1 MQKVIENKSILAK
14 LLATEDLTVEHQ
26 KVGTAAF
33 DVKNRKL
40 ILPMWGEMSDSLYD
54 LLIGHEVGHARY
66 TPPQGWH
73 DAVLEDMKKKAFYNI
88 LEDVRIEK
96 KIKKKYPGLVKSFYQ
111 GYRELFEKDF
121 FGVKNSDIDSL
132 TFIDRI
138 NLHYKIGAFLNVQ
151 FSDTEKEILARLDAA
166 ETWDDIKTLAEELY
180 QKAQD
185 EKDTVQET
193 MSLDDMEFG
202 EADGFE
208 ELDDGDAEYLEGEGD
223 IDGPKEQADEYKPEE
238 EQDEYSKT
246 DSTFR
251 RREDELLDDS
261 QMPIK
266 YIDLK
271 PYDYKRKV
279 MTPKDIY
286 NCNLDDRFQQWNYA
300 QSEKGTT
307 NLDDKAKELYTEF
320 MRHISPQ
327 INAMAAQF
335 DRKKAAQAFRKASI
349 SKTGDLNEDK
359 LFAYKLT
366 EDLFKRVTTIPDGKN
381 HGFLMYLDMS
391 GSMDNHMA
399 GTIDQLLTLV
409 LFCQKV
415 NIPFEVYGF
424 TTSYGWRWGDRQD
437 VSAKD
442 PNFASTEEDIKIVNL
457 FSSKF
462 KKAQRT
468 KALHFLLMWKETY
481 KTHGWNE
488 DVDQFSVK
496 RTYDENND
504 YTDGPFDMG
513 GTPLN
518 TMLALGV
525 DIANDFREAHR
536 VEILNTIVLTDGGA
550 TDWVEESYSSTDRDG
565 NPYTAWTDIRS
576 YGQRLCIRR
585 KGHQITSRKDIDR
598 SNLTAM
604 LAEQYKALTGSK
616 VINFYVTNWNKR
628 QLDSEWYWAH
638 DTSQTYETKWDFN
651 KQWDKQKSSRTG
663 VLTYQPNIGWD
674 NMFWIKGAKNLDITE
689 QELQPKSAKKVD
701 VLREFKK
708 HNRNKTKNKIFLNKF
723 VEIISKSA

>member
-1 MQKVIENKSILAK
+1 MQKVIETKSILAK
-14 LLATEDLTVEHQ
+14 LLATEDITVEHQ
-26 KVGTAAF
+26 QIGTAAF

-40 ILPMWGEMSDSLYD
+40 LLPMWGEMSDSLYD

-73 DAVLEDMKKKAFYNI
+73 DAVLEDMNKKAFYNI

-96 KIKKKYPGLVKSFYQ
+96 KVKKKYPGLVKSFYQ

-121 FGVKNSDIDSL
+121 FGVKDRDYNNL

-166 ETWDDIKTLAEELY
+166 ETWDDIKALAEELY

-185 EKDTVQET
+185 DKDTAMET

-202 EADGFE
+202 E
-208 ELDDGDAEYLEGEGD
+208 DGDDLEPGDMIEWLEGEGD
-223 IDGPKEQADEYKPEE
+223 VDAQQRVHKDDFEEDENPI
-238 EQDEYSKT
+238 YSET
-246 DSTFR
+246 DATFR
-251 RREDELLDDS
+251 RKEEELLDKLA
-261 QMPIK
+261 QPIK
-266 YIDLK
+266 YVDFK
-271 PYDYKRKV
+271 PYDYKKKV
-279 MTPKDIY
+279 ISPKDIY
-286 NCNLDDRFQQWNYA
+286 NGKLEDRFQQWNYA
-300 QSEKGTT
+300 ESNPGTT
-307 NLDDKAKELYTEF
+307 NLEEKSKELYSEF

-327 INAMAAQF
+327 INAMAAHF

-366 EDLFKRVTTIPDGKN
+366 EDLFKRSTSIPDGKN

-424 TTSYGWRWGDRQD
+424 TTSYGWRWGDRTDYSVKD
-437 VSAKD
+437 V
-442 PNFASTEEDIKIVNL
+442 NFASTEEDIKVVNL
-457 FSSKF
+457 YSSTF

-468 KALHFLLMWKETY
+468 KALQTLLLWKECFRKY
-481 KTHGWNE
+481 DWNE
-488 DVDQFSVK
+488 DADQFSIK
-496 RTYDENND
+496 RGYEYEDD
-504 YTDGPFDMG
+504 YTENPFEMG

-525 DIANDFREAHR
+525 DLANDFRKAHK

-550 TDWVEESYSSTDRDG
+550 TDWIEEADTYTDSEGNKKTQWHGIRDY
-565 NPYTAWTDIRS
+565 NHRI
-576 YGQRLCIRR
+576 CIRR
-585 KGHQITSRKDIDR
+585 KGHQITSRRDVTR
-598 SNLTAM
+598 STLTT
-604 LAEQYKALTGSK
+604 LLSEQYKQLTGSK
-616 VINFYVTNWNKR
+616 LINFYVTNWNKR
-628 QLDSEWYWAH
+628 QLDSEWYWSH
-638 DTSQTYETKWDFN
+638 DNSNSLEGKWEFD

-663 VLTYQPNIGWD
+663 VLHYSPTQGFD
-674 NMFWIKGAKNLDITE
+674 EMFWIKGAKNLDITE
-689 QELQPKSAKKVD
+689 QELQPKSAKKID

-708 HNRNKTKNKIFLNKF
+708 LNKNKTKNKIFLNNF
-723 VEIISKSA
+723 IEIISKSA

>member
-1 MQKVIENKSILAK
+1 MQKVIETKSILAK
-14 LLATEDLTVEHQ
+14 LLATEDITVEHQ
-26 KVGTAAF
+26 QIGTAAF

-40 ILPMWGEMSDSLYD
+40 LLPMWGEMSDSLYD

-73 DAVLEDMKKKAFYNI
+73 DAVLEDMNKKAFYNI

-96 KIKKKYPGLVKSFYQ
+96 KVKKKYPGLVKSFYQ

-121 FGVKNSDIDSL
+121 FGVKDRDYNNL

-166 ETWDDIKTLAEELY
+166 ETWDDIKALAEELY

-185 EKDTVQET
+185 DKDTAMET

-202 EADGFE
+202 E
-208 ELDDGDAEYLEGEGD
+208 DGDDLEPGDMIEWLEGEGD
-223 IDGPKEQADEYKPEE
+223 VDAQQRVHKDDFEEDENPI
-238 EQDEYSKT
+238 YSET
-246 DSTFR
+246 DATFR
-251 RREDELLDDS
+251 RKEEELLDKLA
-261 QMPIK
+261 QPIK
-266 YIDLK
+266 YVDFK
-271 PYDYKRKV
+271 PYDYKKKV
-279 MTPKDIY
+279 ISPKDIY
-286 NCNLDDRFQQWNYA
+286 NGKLEDRFQQWNYA
-300 QSEKGTT
+300 EREPGTT
-307 NLDDKAKELYTEF
+307 NLEEKSKELYSEF

-327 INAMAAQF
+327 INAMAAHF

-366 EDLFKRVTTIPDGKN
+366 EDLFKRSTSIPDGKN

-391 GSMDNHMA
+391 GSMDSHMA

-424 TTSYGWRWGDRQD
+424 TTSYGWRWGDRTD
-437 VSAKD
+437 HSVKD
-442 PNFASTEEDIKIVNL
+442 INFASTEEDIKVVNL
-457 FSSKF
+457 YSSTF

-468 KALHFLLMWKETY
+468 KALQTLLLWKECFRKY
-481 KTHGWNE
+481 DWNE
-488 DVDQFSVK
+488 DADQFSIK
-496 RTYDENND
+496 RGYEYEDD
-504 YTDGPFDMG
+504 YTENPFEMG

-525 DIANDFREAHR
+525 DLANDFRKAHK

-550 TDWVEESYSSTDRDG
+550 TDWIEEADTYTDSEGNKKTQWHGIRDY
-565 NPYTAWTDIRS
+565 NHRI
-576 YGQRLCIRR
+576 CIRR
-585 KGHQITSRKDIDR
+585 KGHQITSRRDVTR
-598 SNLTAM
+598 STLTT
-604 LAEQYKALTGSK
+604 LLSEQYKQLTGSK
-616 VINFYVTNWNKR
+616 LINFYVTNWNKR
-628 QLDSEWYWAH
+628 QLDSEWYWSH
-638 DTSQTYETKWDFN
+638 DNSNSLEGKWEFD

-663 VLTYQPNIGWD
+663 VLHYSPTQGFD
-674 NMFWIKGAKNLDITE
+674 EMFWIKGAKNLDITE
-689 QELQPKSAKKVD
+689 QELQPKSAKKID

-708 HNRNKTKNKIFLNKF
+708 LNKNKTKNKIFLNNF
-723 VEIISKSA
+723 IEIISKSA

>member
-1 MQKVIENKSILAK
+1 MQKVIETKSILAK
-14 LLATEDLTVEHQ
+14 LLATEDITVEHQ
-26 KVGTAAF
+26 QIGTAAF

-40 ILPMWGEMSDSLYD
+40 LLPMWGEMSDSLYD

-73 DAVLEDMKKKAFYNI
+73 DAVLEDMNKKAFYNI

-96 KIKKKYPGLVKSFYQ
+96 KVKKKYPGLVKSFYQ

-121 FGVKNSDIDSL
+121 FGVKDRDYNNL

-166 ETWDDIKTLAEELY
+166 ETWDDIKALAEELY

-185 EKDTVQET
+185 DKDTAMET

-202 EADGFE
+202 EDGE
-208 ELDDGDAEYLEGEGD
+208 DLEPGDMIEWLEGEGD
-223 IDGPKEQADEYKPEE
+223 VDAQQRVHKDDFEEDENPI
-238 EQDEYSKT
+238 YSET
-246 DSTFR
+246 DATFR
-251 RREDELLDDS
+251 RKEEELLDKLA
-261 QMPIK
+261 QPIK
-266 YIDLK
+266 YVDFK
-271 PYDYKRKV
+271 PYDYKKKV
-279 MTPKDIY
+279 ISPKDIY
-286 NCNLDDRFQQWNYA
+286 NGKLEDRFQQWNYA
-300 QSEKGTT
+300 EREPGTT
-307 NLDDKAKELYTEF
+307 NLEEKSKELYSEF

-327 INAMAAQF
+327 INAMAAHF

-366 EDLFKRVTTIPDGKN
+366 EDLFKRSTSIPDGKN

-391 GSMDNHMA
+391 GSMDSHMA

-424 TTSYGWRWGDRQD
+424 TTSYGWRWGDRTD
-437 VSAKD
+437 HSVKD
-442 PNFASTEEDIKIVNL
+442 INFASTEEDIKVVNL
-457 FSSKF
+457 YSSTF

-468 KALHFLLMWKETY
+468 KALQTLLLWKECFRKY
-481 KTHGWNE
+481 DWNE
-488 DVDQFSVK
+488 DADQFSIK
-496 RTYDENND
+496 RGYEYEDD
-504 YTDGPFDMG
+504 YTENPFEMG

-525 DIANDFREAHR
+525 DLANDFRKAHK

-550 TDWVEESYSSTDRDG
+550 TDWIEEADTYTDSEGNKKTQWHGIRDY
-565 NPYTAWTDIRS
+565 NHRI
-576 YGQRLCIRR
+576 CIRR
-585 KGHQITSRKDIDR
+585 KGHQITSRRDVTR
-598 SNLTAM
+598 STLTT
-604 LAEQYKALTGSK
+604 LLSEQYKQLTGSK
-616 VINFYVTNWNKR
+616 LINFYVTNWNKR
-628 QLDSEWYWAH
+628 QLDSEWYWSH
-638 DTSQTYETKWDFN
+638 DNSNSLEGKWEFD

-663 VLTYQPNIGWD
+663 VLHYSPTQGFD
-674 NMFWIKGAKNLDITE
+674 EMFWIKGAKNLDITE
-689 QELQPKSAKKVD
+689 QELQPKSAKKID

-708 HNRNKTKNKIFLNKF
+708 LNKNKTKNKIFLNNF
-723 VEIISKSA
+723 IEIISKSA

>member
-1 MQKVIENKSILAK
+1 MQKVIETKSILAK
-14 LLATEDLTVEHQ
+14 LLATEDITVEHQ
-26 KVGTAAF
+26 QIGTAAF

-40 ILPMWGEMSDSLYD
+40 LLPMWGEMSDSLYD

-73 DAVLEDMKKKAFYNI
+73 DAVLEDMNKKAFYNI

-96 KIKKKYPGLVKSFYQ
+96 KVKKKYPGLVKSFYQ

-121 FGVKNSDIDSL
+121 FGVKDRDYNNL

-166 ETWDDIKTLAEELY
+166 ETWDDIKALAEELY

-185 EKDTVQET
+185 DKDTAMET

-202 EADGFE
+202 E
-208 ELDDGDAEYLEGEGD
+208 DGDDLEPGDMIEWLEGEGD
-223 IDGPKEQADEYKPEE
+223 VDAQQRVHKDDFEEDENPI
-238 EQDEYSKT
+238 YSET
-246 DSTFR
+246 DATFR
-251 RREDELLDDS
+251 RKEEELLDKLA
-261 QMPIK
+261 QPIK
-266 YIDLK
+266 YVDFK
-271 PYDYKRKV
+271 PYDYKKKV
-279 MTPKDIY
+279 ISPKDIY
-286 NCNLDDRFQQWNYA
+286 NGKLEDRFQQWNYA
-300 QSEKGTT
+300 ESNPGTT
-307 NLDDKAKELYTEF
+307 NLEEKSKELYSEF

-327 INAMAAQF
+327 INAMAAHF

-366 EDLFKRVTTIPDGKN
+366 EDLFKRSTSIPDGKN

-424 TTSYGWRWGDRQD
+424 TTSYGWRWGDRTDYSVKD
-437 VSAKD
+437 V
-442 PNFASTEEDIKIVNL
+442 NFASTEEDIKVVNL
-457 FSSKF
+457 YSSTF

-468 KALHFLLMWKETY
+468 KALQTLLLWKECFRKY
-481 KTHGWNE
+481 DWNE
-488 DVDQFSVK
+488 DADQFSIK
-496 RTYDENND
+496 RGYEYEDD
-504 YTDGPFDMG
+504 YTENPFEMG

-525 DIANDFREAHR
+525 DLANDFRKAHK

-550 TDWVEESYSSTDRDG
+550 TDWIEEADTYTDSEGNKKTQWHGIRDY
-565 NPYTAWTDIRS
+565 NHRI
-576 YGQRLCIRR
+576 CIRR
-585 KGHQITSRKDIDR
+585 KGHQITSRRDVTR
-598 SNLTAM
+598 STLTT
-604 LAEQYKALTGSK
+604 LLSEQYKQLTGSK
-616 VINFYVTNWNKR
+616 LINFYVTNWNKR
-628 QLDSEWYWAH
+628 QLDSEWYWSH
-638 DTSQTYETKWDFN
+638 DNSNSLEGKWEFD

-663 VLTYQPNIGWD
+663 VLHYSPSQGFD
-674 NMFWIKGAKNLDITE
+674 EMFWIKGAKNLDITE
-689 QELQPKSAKKVD
+689 QELQPKSAKKID

-708 HNRNKTKNKIFLNKF
+708 LNKNKTKNKIFLNNF
-723 VEIISKSA
+723 IEIISKSA

>member
-1 MQKVIENKSILAK
+1 MQKVIETKSILAK
-14 LLATEDLTVEHQ
+14 LLATEDITVEHQ
-26 KVGTAAF
+26 QIGTAAF

-40 ILPMWGEMSDSLYD
+40 LLPMWGEMSDSLYD

-73 DAVLEDMKKKAFYNI
+73 DAVLEDMNKKAFYNI

-96 KIKKKYPGLVKSFYQ
+96 KVKKKYPGLVKSFYQ

-121 FGVKNSDIDSL
+121 FGVKDRDYNNL

-166 ETWDDIKTLAEELY
+166 ETWDDIKALAEELY

-185 EKDTVQET
+185 DKDTAMET

-202 EADGFE
+202 E
-208 ELDDGDAEYLEGEGD
+208 DGDDLEPGDMIEWLEGEGD
-223 IDGPKEQADEYKPEE
+223 VDAQQRVHKDDFEEDENPI
-238 EQDEYSKT
+238 YSET
-246 DSTFR
+246 DATFR
-251 RREDELLDDS
+251 RKEEELLDKLA
-261 QMPIK
+261 QPIK
-266 YIDLK
+266 YVDFK
-271 PYDYKRKV
+271 PYDYKKKV
-279 MTPKDIY
+279 ISPKDIY
-286 NCNLDDRFQQWNYA
+286 NGKLEDRFQQWNYA
-300 QSEKGTT
+300 ESNPGTT
-307 NLDDKAKELYTEF
+307 NLEEKSKELYSEF

-327 INAMAAQF
+327 INAMAAHF

-366 EDLFKRVTTIPDGKN
+366 EDLFKRSTSIPDGKN

-424 TTSYGWRWGDRQD
+424 TTSYGWRWGDRTD
-437 VSAKD
+437 HSVKD
-442 PNFASTEEDIKIVNL
+442 INFASTEEDIKVVNL
-457 FSSKF
+457 YSSTF

-468 KALHFLLMWKETY
+468 KALQTLLLWKECFRKY
-481 KTHGWNE
+481 DWNE
-488 DVDQFSVK
+488 DADQFSIK
-496 RTYDENND
+496 RGYEYEDD
-504 YTDGPFDMG
+504 YTENPFEMG

-525 DIANDFREAHR
+525 DLANDFRKAHK

-550 TDWVEESYSSTDRDG
+550 TDWIEEADTYTDSEGNKKTQWHGIRDY
-565 NPYTAWTDIRS
+565 NHRI
-576 YGQRLCIRR
+576 CIRR
-585 KGHQITSRKDIDR
+585 KGHQITSRRDVTR
-598 SNLTAM
+598 STLTT
-604 LAEQYKALTGSK
+604 LLSEQYKQLTGSK
-616 VINFYVTNWNKR
+616 LINFYVTNWNKR
-628 QLDSEWYWAH
+628 QLDSEWYWSH
-638 DTSQTYETKWDFN
+638 DNSNSLEGKWEFD

-663 VLTYQPNIGWD
+663 VLHYSPSQGFD
-674 NMFWIKGAKNLDITE
+674 EMFWIKGAKNLDITE
-689 QELQPKSAKKVD
+689 QELQPKSAKKID

-708 HNRNKTKNKIFLNKF
+708 LNKNKTKNKIFLNNF
-723 VEIISKSA
+723 IEIISKSA

>member
-26 KVGTAAF
+26 QVGTAAF

-40 ILPMWGEMSDSLYD
+40 ILPMWTQMSDSLYD

-73 DAVLEDMKKKAFYNI
+73 DAVLEDMNKKAFYNI

-111 GYRELFEKDF
+111 GYRELFEKNF
-121 FGVKNSDIDSL
+121 FGVKDTDIDSL

-151 FSDTEKEILARLDAA
+151 FSDKEKEILARLDAA

-185 EKDTVQET
+185 EKDTVQQT

-202 EADGFE
+202 DEGEEGDFE
-208 ELDDGDAEYLEGEGD
+208 DGDVEWLEGEGD
-223 IDGPKEQADEYKPEE
+223 ISGKQFYTDEYEEPEQE
-238 EQDEYSKT
+238 EEYSKT

-251 RREDELLDDS
+251 HKEKDLLDS
-261 QMPIK
+261 SAMSIK

-271 PYDYKRKV
+271 PYDYKKKV

-300 QSEKGTT
+300 AREKGTT

-335 DRKKAAQAFRKASI
+335 DRKKAAQAFRKAAI

-366 EDLFKRVTTIPDGKN
+366 EDLFKRVTTIPNGKN

-424 TTSYGWRWGDRQD
+424 TTSYGWRWGDRTD
-437 VSAKD
+437 YSVKD
-442 PNFASTEEDIKIVNL
+442 KNFACTEEDIKIVNL
-457 FSSKF
+457 YSSTF

-468 KALHFLLMWKETY
+468 KALHFLLMWKETF
-481 KTHGWNE
+481 KTCGWNE
-488 DVDQFSVK
+488 DVDQFSTK
-496 RTYDENND
+496 RQWDEND
-504 YTDGPFDMG
+504 ESIESPFEMG

-518 TMLALGV
+518 SMLALGV

-550 TDWVEESYSSTDRDG
+550 TDWLEESYTTTDPNGDS
-565 NPYTAWTDIRS
+565 YTAWTGVRS
-576 YGQRLCIRR
+576 AGERLCIRR
-585 KGHQITSRKDIDR
+585 KGHQITSRKDVNRTD
-598 SNLTAM
+598 LTAM

-628 QLDSEWYWAH
+628 QLDSDWYWAH
-638 DTSQTYETKWDFN
+638 EASQTLDTKWDFD
-651 KQWDKQKSSRTG
+651 KQWDRQKSSRTG

-689 QELQPKSAKKVD
+689 QELQPKSAKKID

-708 HNRNKTKNKIFLNKF
+708 VNRNKTKNKIFLNNF

>member
-1 MQKVIENKSILAK
+1 MQKVIETKSILAK
-14 LLATEDLTVEHQ
+14 LLATEDITVEHQ
-26 KVGTAAF
+26 QIGTAAF

-40 ILPMWGEMSDSLYD
+40 LLPMWGEMSDSLYD

-73 DAVLEDMKKKAFYNI
+73 DAVLEDMNKKAFYNI

-96 KIKKKYPGLVKSFYQ
+96 KVKKKYPGLVKSFYQ

-121 FGVKNSDIDSL
+121 FGVKDRDYNNL

-166 ETWDDIKTLAEELY
+166 ETWDDIKALAEELY

-185 EKDTVQET
+185 DKDTAMET

-202 EADGFE
+202 E
-208 ELDDGDAEYLEGEGD
+208 DGDDLEPGDMIEWLEGEGD
-223 IDGPKEQADEYKPEE
+223 VDAQQRVHKDDFEEDENPI
-238 EQDEYSKT
+238 YSET
-246 DSTFR
+246 DATFR
-251 RREDELLDDS
+251 RKEEELLDKLA
-261 QMPIK
+261 QPIK
-266 YIDLK
+266 YVDFK
-271 PYDYKRKV
+271 PYDYKKKV
-279 MTPKDIY
+279 ISPKDIY
-286 NCNLDDRFQQWNYA
+286 NGKLEDRFQQWNYA
-300 QSEKGTT
+300 ESNPGTT
-307 NLDDKAKELYTEF
+307 NLEEKSKELYSEF

-327 INAMAAQF
+327 INAMAAHF

-366 EDLFKRVTTIPDGKN
+366 EDLFKRSTSIPDGKN

-424 TTSYGWRWGDRQD
+424 TTSYGWRWGDRTD
-437 VSAKD
+437 YSVKD
-442 PNFASTEEDIKIVNL
+442 INFASTEEDIKVVNL
-457 FSSKF
+457 YSSTF

-468 KALHFLLMWKETY
+468 KALQTLLLWKECFRKY
-481 KTHGWNE
+481 DWNE
-488 DVDQFSVK
+488 DADQFSIK
-496 RTYDENND
+496 RGYEYEDD
-504 YTDGPFDMG
+504 YTENPFEMG

-525 DIANDFREAHR
+525 DLANDFRKAHK

-550 TDWVEESYSSTDRDG
+550 TDWIEEADTYTDSEGNKKTQWHGIRDY
-565 NPYTAWTDIRS
+565 NHRI
-576 YGQRLCIRR
+576 CIRR
-585 KGHQITSRKDIDR
+585 KGHQITSRRDVTR
-598 SNLTAM
+598 STLTT
-604 LAEQYKALTGSK
+604 LLSEQYKQLTGSK
-616 VINFYVTNWNKR
+616 LINFYVTNWNKR
-628 QLDSEWYWAH
+628 QLDSEWYWSH
-638 DTSQTYETKWDFN
+638 DNSNSLEGKWEFD

-663 VLTYQPNIGWD
+663 VLHYSPSQGFD
-674 NMFWIKGAKNLDITE
+674 EMFWIKGAKNLDITE
-689 QELQPKSAKKVD
+689 QELQPKSAKKID

-708 HNRNKTKNKIFLNKF
+708 LNKNKTKNKIFLNNF
-723 VEIISKSA
+723 IEIISKSA